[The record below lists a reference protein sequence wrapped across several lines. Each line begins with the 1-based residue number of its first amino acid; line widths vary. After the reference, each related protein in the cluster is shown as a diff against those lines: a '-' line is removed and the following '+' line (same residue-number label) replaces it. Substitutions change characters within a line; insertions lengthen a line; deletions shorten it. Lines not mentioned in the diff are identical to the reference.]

1 MEQVLVNIKDD
12 YCAKFFKKDLV
23 SIDEI
28 LNKLYELDNEIDSL
42 KEELEDLKDDVRDN
56 YRPVS
61 YAEQVGYSQK
71 DFI

>member
-1 MEQVLVNIKDD
+1 MEQVLVNLKDD
-12 YCAKFFKKDLV
+12 YCAKFFNKDLV

-28 LNKLYELDNEIDSL
+28 LNKLYELENDIEDL

>member
-1 MEQVLVNIKDD
+1 MEHVLVNLKGD

-28 LNKLYELDNEIDSL
+28 LNKLYELEDEIEAL
-42 KEELEDLKDDVRDN
+42 QEELEDLKDDVRDN

-61 YAEQVGYSQK
+61 YKEQIGYSER
-71 DFI
+71 DFY

>member
-12 YCAKFFKKDLV
+12 YCAKFFNKDLV

-28 LNKLYELDNEIDSL
+28 LNKLS
-42 KEELEDLKDDVRDN
+42 ELEDEKEAVENELKELKQDVEDN